1 MKKILSFEES
11 LNLPHKQTLSYYR
24 NHVNKGLASAF
35 RILGLN
41 ILDIKSAQGCT
52 LELSNGDKI
61 LDLTSGIGILALG
74 HNHPK
79 IIEVERKFQDLNIVD
94 TQKFGPNKLQAALA
108 YNLSQ
113 ILPEDLE
120 VTFFAISGA
129 EAVEAAIK
137 LSTMAKGSEGKYFI
151 SANESYHGKTLG
163 ALSVTDTENFS
174 DGFLLGLPKENTIK
188 IPFNDIQ
195 SYKEIISKLKK
206 EKIIALIVE
215 PIQGQIIEPAN
226 EKYLKEICEIS
237 KKNDITVIFDE
248 IKCGLGR
255 SGNIFSFMEYECVPD
270 IVTTSKAL
278 GGGKNA
284 ISAMI
289 ARKKVFNKA
298 YGSINKSTLHTTTFF
313 GLGEGCAT
321 AIETLNII
329 SDKNFLDQIKLK
341 SEKTFKALNKLKEKY
356 PKYIKSIK
364 GKGLFIGIEFDF
376 DNIISNFTFKKIKIP
391 FIKNIK
397 TVLMGSLIREFLH
410 EHKVLLHFTNAQPET
425 LVFLPPLII
434 SDREIDIFIESTD
447 KVLEKGLMKLFTK
460 FIYENVKFSK

>member
-1 MKKILSFEES
+1 MNKILSFEES
-11 LNLPHKQTLSYYR
+11 LDLPHKQTLSYYR
-24 NHVNKGLASAF
+24 NHVNRGLATAF

-41 ILDIKSAQGCT
+41 ILDIKSAHGCI
-52 LELSNGDKI
+52 LELANGDKI

-74 HNHPK
+74 HNHK
-79 IIEVERKFQDLNIVD
+79 RIIDVERKFQELNIVD

-108 YNLSQ
+108 YNLAQ
-113 ILPEDLE
+113 ILPDDLE
-120 VTFFAISGA
+120 VTFFGISGA
-129 EAVEAAIK
+129 ESVEAAIK
-137 LSTMAKGSEGKYFI
+137 MSTMAKGRDGKYFI
-151 SANESYHGKTLG
+151 SASEGYHGKTLG

-174 DGFLLGLPKENTIK
+174 DGFLLGLPRENTFK
-188 IPFNDIQ
+188 IPFNNTQ
-195 SYKEIISKLKK
+195 SYKEVISKLTK
-206 EKIIALIVE
+206 EKIIAIIVE
-215 PIQGQIIEPAN
+215 PIQGQIVEPAKK
-226 EKYLKEICEIS
+226 KYLEEICEIS
-237 KKNDITVIFDE
+237 KKNNITVIFDE

-255 SGNIFSFMEYECVPD
+255 SGSIFSFMEYECVPD

-284 ISAMI
+284 ISAMV
-289 ARKKVFNKA
+289 ARKKLFNKA

-329 SDKNFLDQIKLK
+329 SDKNFLDSVKLK
-341 SEKTFKALNKLKEKY
+341 SEKTFKALNKLKDKY

-376 DNIISNFTFKKIKIP
+376 DNIISSFTFKKIKIP

-397 TVLMGSLIREFLH
+397 TVLMGSLIREYLH
-410 EHKVLLHFTNAQPET
+410 KHKVLLHFTNAQPET

-434 SDREIDIFIESTD
+434 SDEEIDIFIESTD
-447 KVLEKGLMKLFTK
+447 KVLQKGLINLFAK
-460 FIYENVKFSK
+460 FIYGNIKFDK

>member
-1 MKKILSFEES
+1 MNKILSFKES
-11 LNLPHKQTLSYYR
+11 INLPHKQTLNYYK
-24 NHVNKGLASAF
+24 NYVNKGLAIAF

-41 ILDIKSAQGCT
+41 ILDIKSAKGCT
-52 LELSNGDKI
+52 LELSNGNKI

-74 HNHPK
+74 HNHK
-79 IIEVERKFQDLNIVD
+79 NIIEVERKFQDLNIID

-108 YNLSQ
+108 YNLAQ

-129 EAVEAAIK
+129 ESVEAAIK

-151 SANESYHGKTLG
+151 SANESYHGKTLS

-174 DGFLLGLPKENTIK
+174 EGFILGLPKENTIK
-188 IPFNDIQ
+188 IPFNNIQ
-195 SYKEIISKLKK
+195 SYKDTITKLSA
-206 EKIIALIVE
+206 EKIIAIIVE
-215 PIQGQIIEPAN
+215 PLQGQIVEPAK

-237 KKNDITVIFDE
+237 NKKNITVIFDE

-255 SGNIFSFMEYECVPD
+255 TGNIFSFMEYDCVPD

-289 ARKKVFNKA
+289 ARKKLFKKA
-298 YGSINKSTLHTTTFF
+298 YGSINKSTIHTTTFF
-313 GLGEGCAT
+313 GLGEACAT

-329 SDKNFLDQIKLK
+329 SDENFLRSINQK
-341 SEKTFKALNKLKEKY
+341 SEKTFKALNKLKNKY

-364 GKGLFIGIEFDF
+364 GKGLFIGVEFDF
-376 DNIISNFTFKKIKIP
+376 DKIISSFTFKKIKIP
-391 FIKNIK
+391 FVKNIK
-397 TVLMGSLIREFLH
+397 TVLMGSLIREYLH
-410 EHKVLLHFTNAQPET
+410 EHKILLHFTNAQPET

-434 SDREIDIFIESTD
+434 TNEEIDKFIHSTD
-447 KVLEKGLMKLFTK
+447 KVLEKGLFNLFAK
-460 FIYENVKFSK
+460 FIYGNIKLEN